1 MTTAFYCG
9 NLLWQAEVIR
19 FLTCLRFQHNRFKM
33 LNCFDYIL
41 WIALAVHI
49 FLFLG
54 VQVISK
60 EHVINERIRDKEIR
74 LIGSE
79 GEQLGIVSSQQA
91 LDIAAEK
98 NLDLVKIAP
107 NAVPPVCKIMDYGK
121 YRFEIAKKE
130 KEQRKNQKIVETKEV
145 RLTPNID
152 DHDFFT
158 KVNNAKKFLKS
169 GNKVKVTVRFRGR
182 EVTHSSLGEDILNR
196 FRDETAEAGTV
207 EKAPKM
213 EGRNMSMFIS
223 PKGGEK

>member
-1 MTTAFYCG
+1 MLST
-9 NLLWQAEVIR
+9 
-19 FLTCLRFQHNRFKM
+19 FL
-33 LNCFDYIL
+33 
-41 WIALAVHI
+41 
-49 FLFLG
+49 LFLG
-54 VQVISK
+54 VHVISK
-60 EHVINERIRDKEIR
+60 EHVINEKIKDKEVR
-74 LIGSE
+74 LIGDN

-91 LDIAAEK
+91 LDMAAEK

-121 YRFEIAKKE
+121 FRFESAKKE
-130 KEQRKNQKIVETKEV
+130 KEQRKNQKVVDTKEV

-182 EVTHSSLGEDILNR
+182 EVTHASLGEDILIR
-196 FRDETAEAGTV
+196 FKDEVAEVGIV
-207 EKAPKM
+207 DKQPKM

-223 PKGGEK
+223 PKGA

>member
-1 MTTAFYCG
+1 MCCP
-9 NLLWQAEVIR
+9 L
-19 FLTCLRFQHNRFKM
+19 
-33 LNCFDYIL
+33 
-41 WIALAVHI
+41 
-49 FLFLG
+49 LFLG

-60 EHVINERIRDKEIR
+60 EHVINEKIRDKEVR

-79 GEQLGIVSSQQA
+79 GEQLGIVSSQKA
-91 LDIAAEK
+91 LEIANEK

-107 NAVPPVCKIMDYGK
+107 GANPPVCKIMDYGK
-121 YRFEIAKKE
+121 FRFEAAKKE
-130 KEQRKNQKIVETKEV
+130 KEQRKNQKVIDTKEV

-182 EVTHSSLGEDILNR
+182 EVTHSSLGEDILVR
-196 FRDETAEAGTV
+196 FEKETEDVGTV
-207 EKAPKM
+207 EKRPKM

-223 PKGGEK
+223 PKGAEK

>member
-1 MTTAFYCG
+1 M
-9 NLLWQAEVIR
+9 
-19 FLTCLRFQHNRFKM
+19 H
-33 LNCFDYIL
+33 
-41 WIALAVHI
+41 
-49 FLFLG
+49 
-54 VQVISK
+54 VISK
-60 EHVINERIRDKEIR
+60 EHIINERIRDKEIR

-196 FRDETAEAGTV
+196 FKDETAEVGTV
-207 EKAPKM
+207 DKAPKM

-223 PKGGEK
+223 PKGAEK

>member
-1 MTTAFYCG
+1 M
-9 NLLWQAEVIR
+9 
-19 FLTCLRFQHNRFKM
+19 
-33 LNCFDYIL
+33 
-41 WIALAVHI
+41 AVHI
-49 FLFLG
+49 FYFLG

-60 EHVINERIRDKEIR
+60 EHVINERIRDKEVR

-196 FRDETAEAGTV
+196 FRDETAEVGTV

>member
-1 MTTAFYCG
+1 M
-9 NLLWQAEVIR
+9 
-19 FLTCLRFQHNRFKM
+19 
-33 LNCFDYIL
+33 
-41 WIALAVHI
+41 
-49 FLFLG
+49 
-54 VQVISK
+54 QVISK
-60 EHVINERIRDKEIR
+60 EHIINEKIKDKEVR

-79 GEQLGIVSSQQA
+79 GEQLGIVSVQQA

-121 YRFEIAKKE
+121 FRFEMTKKE
-130 KEQRKNQKIVETKEV
+130 KEQRKNQKVVDTKEV

-158 KVNNAKKFLKS
+158 KLNNAKKFLKS

-196 FRDETAEAGTV
+196 FASEIEEVGIID
-207 EKAPKM
+207 KKPKM

-223 PKGGEK
+223 PKNGEK

>member
-1 MTTAFYCG
+1 
-9 NLLWQAEVIR
+9 
-19 FLTCLRFQHNRFKM
+19 M

-49 FLFLG
+49 FYFLG

-196 FRDETAEAGTV
+196 FRDETAEVGTV

>member
-1 MTTAFYCG
+1 
-9 NLLWQAEVIR
+9 
-19 FLTCLRFQHNRFKM
+19 M

-196 FRDETAEAGTV
+196 FRDETAEVGTV